1 MAVWPPGVS
10 SLFGVFLLVSCFPF
24 ATFSFPSR
32 AMQSDCRC
40 GSSIRQTAKE
50 PLKDHPP
57 PSPISVESLRVWSWS
72 GPSLASCLLP
82 ISMRALLARPL
93 TLDLD
98 LVHLLLRSTQVSCL
112 SFHPS
117 PLHSSPRVPG
127 FPSPNRHAAIA
138 SKIWPAHLAP
148 LRRILLNQL
157 LLACILRILPRV
169 GL

>member
-1 MAVWPPGVS
+1 MAPPA
-10 SLFGVFLLVSCFPF
+10 SLLFSVCFCWSAASPLQLFFFLACHAVRLSVRFFHSADGKG
-24 ATFSFPSR
+24 ATKRSP
-32 AMQSDCRC
+32 AAISD
-40 GSSIRQTAKE
+40 IRR
-50 PLKDHPP
+50 
-57 PSPISVESLRVWSWS
+57 ESS